1 MLFRSALLLGMSL
14 PITPVQILWVN
25 LITAVTLGIAL
36 AFEPTEHNTMRRPPR
51 DRDEP
56 LLSRDLAWQ
65 VIFVSSLFAVG
76 VFGMY
81 RWGVAQGYSL
91 ELARTLAMNTLVVME
106 IFYLFFIRKLH
117 GPSLTLEGVRGT
129 PIVWATVLTVTLA
142 QCAITY
148 LPPLQPVF
156 GTEAVPLLE
165 GVVVLLA
172 GVAVFVITELEK
184 QLRLRWLARG
194 ASS

>member
-1 MLFRSALLLGMSL
+1 
-14 PITPVQILWVN
+14 
-25 LITAVTLGIAL
+25 
-36 AFEPTEHNTMRRPPR
+36 
-51 DRDEP
+51 
-56 LLSRDLAWQ
+56 
-65 VIFVSSLFAVG
+65 
-76 VFGMY
+76 
-81 RWGVAQGYSL
+81 
-91 ELARTLAMNTLVVME
+91 MNTLVVME